1 MSVGSAKYIEVFA
14 DVGCP
19 FTHVGLLRFVESR
32 EERARQDV
40 RLRVRSWPLEIVN
53 GEPMSGS
60 FIAEEVAEI
69 CEQVSGY
76 FDGFDGTA
84 FPSSSLGAMALA
96 SVAGSVDV
104 AVGESVS
111 LELRDLLFEHNTD
124 VSDPEVLEAVAKRW
138 SVPFDTADSE
148 LHRQIV
154 LEEHREGVARGVTG
168 SPHFFTSSGDF
179 FCPALAVGRDESGH
193 LRVTTDPGGFGRF
206 LEACFA

>member
-1 MSVGSAKYIEVFA
+1 
-14 DVGCP
+14 
-19 FTHVGLLRFVESR
+19 
-32 EERARQDV
+32 
-40 RLRVRSWPLEIVN
+40 
-53 GEPMSGS
+53 
-60 FIAEEVAEI
+60 
-69 CEQVSGY
+69 
-76 FDGFDGTA
+76 
-84 FPSSSLGAMALA
+84 MALA

-193 LRVTTDPGGFGRF
+193 LRVTTDPDGFERF